1 MRYHKGNITNMHN
14 NGNLSRTDF
23 SYYNVPVAYAIIQT
37 QKERVWKGIP

>member
-23 SYYNVPVAYAIIQT
+23 SYYNDHSLSLMSALYSKI
-37 QKERVWKGIP
+37 